1 MGTARERRHDSARLR
16 TSTVRQTG
24 RNQDIQGHGP
34 TYHSATAF
42 FSEEPTVTLTP

>member
-1 MGTARERRHDSARLR
+1 MIPARLPHLDGAADGPE
-16 TSTVRQTG
+16 SG
-24 RNQDIQGHGP
+24 HQGHGP

>member
-1 MGTARERRHDSARLR
+1 MENTIRPVATPRLGGNGPE
-16 TSTVRQTG
+16 SGHQG
-24 RNQDIQGHGP
+24 RGP